1 MANNPTNHTVYQ
13 LKGITAFSNEPAV
26 NTRSVDSGHL
36 VIDASASAN
45 MLTIEGVTYA
55 YNKQSVND
63 VLDTQF
69 NYFKFPVQV
78 VYSPIAIDVDIT
90 VPDQPQAKPEELEK
104 PDPIF
109 ARYKPNESIDLQTE
123 SWGPIE
129 LSDIEDGN
137 AQKKPNKYYINKAIK
152 DENKP
157 LRFRFNW
164 NITVEGITGNDI
176 VIAQITMLH
185 ESPNR
190 PIKSGGYSPG
200 WTTGYNWPNL
210 PPNTVNNIKNG
221 GNSIEATLTPGLNT
235 GMFDITVPPEDY
247 DQGDKFSVV
256 ILYYKEQWDTK
267 WHWFGQ
273 HGGTWNKYHDH
284 SWENW
289 YRKVKNGRYVTK
301 DESDQPGAATYIR
314 DMKTLVGGDW
324 WEAVLNT
331 YVEPTKRGLVE
342 IMRSGKSNSGGSIS
356 NSNSRNW
363 NYGGN
368 FNIYNAWIRD
378 GFSWKGGTTA
388 AANTLFSIPL
398 YGDLIETVA
407 NAAGV
412 NTTVNSSE
420 EGHDGTT
427 KGKQDFE
434 NAKAAFDARDPKI
447 IINADKTWLSVTN
460 AEKQVD
466 VWNRKLTLPLPV
478 VPPKPAAVGPKPI
491 VSVKPATP
499 IVSVKPAAPIAPI
512 ASVKP
517 VAVNTSR
524 N

>member
-55 YNKQSVND
+55 YNKQSVNN

-78 VYSPIAIDVDIT
+78 VYSPITNDVDIK
-90 VPDQPQAKPEELEK
+90 VPEQPQAEPEK
-104 PDPIF
+104 PDPVF
-109 ARYKPNESIDLQTE
+109 ARYKPDESINLPVE
-123 SWGPIE
+123 SWNPIE

-164 NITVEGITGNDI
+164 NITVEGITGNDT
-176 VIAQITMLH
+176 VIAQIGLLH

-190 PIKSGGYSPG
+190 TISEGGYFPG
-200 WTTGYNWPNL
+200 WVTGYEWPNL
-210 PPNTVNNIKNG
+210 PPDTVRGIKNRG
-221 GNSIEATLTPGLNT
+221 DAIDATLTPGLNT
-235 GMFDITVPPEDY
+235 GLLDITVPWWDY

-256 ILYYKEQWDTK
+256 IVYYKEKWDTK

-273 HGGTWNKYHDH
+273 HGGTYNNYWDH

-301 DESDQPGAATYIR
+301 DESDQPGAASYIR
-314 DMKTLVGGDW
+314 DMKTIVGSGW
-324 WEAVLNT
+324 WEPVLNT
-331 YVEPTKRGLVE
+331 YVEPTKRALIE
-342 IMRSGKSNSGGSIS
+342 RMRSGDGKRPNGDRK
-356 NSNSRNW
+356 NRYPDW
-363 NYGGN
+363 NFSQN
-368 FNIYNAWIRD
+368 EHMDVYNEYIRE
-378 GFSWKGGTTA
+378 GFSWKEDRNPFSGLVGAYVGLVADIAGIDTTA
-388 AANTLFSIPL
+388 GSL
-398 YGDLIETVA
+398 
-407 NAAGV
+407 
-412 NTTVNSSE
+412 E
-420 EGHDGTT
+420 EGHDGT
-427 KGKQDFE
+427 KQGKIDYDR
-434 NAKAAFDARDPKI
+434 AKAAFDARDPKI

-478 VPPKPAAVGPKPI
+478 TPPKPAAVSPKPI

>member
-1 MANNPTNHTVYQ
+1 MAINPTNHTVYQ

-55 YNKQSVND
+55 YNKQSVNN

-78 VYSPIAIDVDIT
+78 VYSPITNDVDIT
-90 VPDQPQAKPEELEK
+90 VPEQPQAEPEN
-104 PDPIF
+104 PDPVF
-109 ARYKPNESIDLQTE
+109 ARYKPSESINLPVE
-123 SWGPIE
+123 NWAPIE

-137 AQKKPNKYYINKAIK
+137 AQKSPNKYYINKAIK

-164 NITVEGITGNDI
+164 NITVEGITGNDT

-190 PIKSGGYSPG
+190 PIKEGGFKPG
-200 WTTGYNWPNL
+200 WATGYAWPNL
-210 PPNTVNNIKNG
+210 PPNTVNNINNRG
-221 GNSIEATLTPGLNT
+221 SFIDATLTPGLNT
-235 GMFDITVPPEDY
+235 GSLDITVPPVDY

-256 ILYYKEQWDTK
+256 IIYYKEQWDTK

-314 DMKTLVGGDW
+314 DMKTIVGTDW
-324 WEAVLNT
+324 YEPVLNT

-356 NSNSRNW
+356 NRNSRNW
-363 NYGGN
+363 NYGGSS
-368 FNIYNAWIRD
+368 NIYNAWIRD
-378 GFSWKGGTTA
+378 GFSWTGGRTNA
-388 AANTLFSIPL
+388 AAAAKTLFSIPIL
-398 YGDLIETVA
+398 GDFIESA
-407 NAAGV
+407 AHAAGV
-412 NTTVNSSE
+412 NTTELESDVNSLE
-420 EGHDGTT
+420 EGHIGTT
-427 KGKQDFE
+427 KGKQDFA
-434 NAKAAFDARDPKI
+434 NAKLAFDAKDPKI

-478 VPPKPAAVGPKPI
+478 VPPKPAAVGPKPM
-491 VSVKPATP
+491 VRTKPAT
-499 IVSVKPAAPIAPI
+499 PIAPI

>member
-1 MANNPTNHTVYQ
+1 MAINPTNHTVYQ

-55 YNKQSVND
+55 YNKQSVNN

-78 VYSPIAIDVDIT
+78 VYSPIANDVDIT
-90 VPDQPQAKPEELEK
+90 VPEQPQAEPEK
-104 PDPIF
+104 PDPVF
-109 ARYKPNESIDLQTE
+109 ARYKPSESINLPANN
-123 SWGPIE
+123 WAPIE

-137 AQKKPNKYYINKAIK
+137 AQKKPNRYYINKAIK

-164 NITVEGITGNDI
+164 NITAEGITGNDTVTAGI
-176 VIAQITMLH
+176 FLLQ
-185 ESPNR
+185 ESPNKTLR
-190 PIKSGGYSPG
+190 ESGYFTG
-200 WTTGYNWPNL
+200 WATGYNWPDK
-210 PPNTVNNIKNG
+210 PPDTVRGIKNRG
-221 GNSIEATLTPGLNT
+221 DAIDATLTPGLNT
-235 GMFDITVPPEDY
+235 GSLDITVPWWDY

-256 ILYYKEQWDTK
+256 IVYYKEQWDTK

-324 WEAVLNT
+324 WEEVLNT
-331 YVEPTKRGLVE
+331 YVEPTKRGLVQQ
-342 IMRSGKSNSGGSIS
+342 MRTGKSNSGGSIS
-356 NSNSRNW
+356 NSKSKKW
-363 NYGGN
+363 NYDASS
-368 FNIYNAWIRD
+368 NIYNGWIRD
-378 GFSWKGGTTA
+378 GFSYKGEA
-388 AANTLFSIPL
+388 SAVVSAVSSIPI
-398 YGDLIETVA
+398 YGALVTSVA
-407 NAAGV
+407 NAAGID
-412 NTTVNSSE
+412 TAANSVE
-420 EGHDGTT
+420 EGHIGTT
-427 KGKQDFE
+427 RGKQDFAD
-434 NAKAAFDARDPKI
+434 AKRAFDAKDPKI

-466 VWNRKLTLPLPV
+466 VWNRKL
-478 VPPKPAAVGPKPI
+478 KP
-491 VSVKPATP
+491 
-499 IVSVKPAAPIAPI
+499 
-512 ASVKP
+512 
-517 VAVNTSR
+517 
-524 N
+524 

>member
-1 MANNPTNHTVYQ
+1 MAINPTNHTVYQ

-55 YNKQSVND
+55 YNKQSVNN

-78 VYSPIAIDVDIT
+78 VYSPITNDVDIT
-90 VPDQPQAKPEELEK
+90 VPEQPQAEPEN
-104 PDPIF
+104 PDPVF
-109 ARYKPNESIDLQTE
+109 ARYKPSESINLPAE
-123 SWGPIE
+123 NWAPIE

-137 AQKKPNKYYINKAIK
+137 AQKSPNKYYINKAIK

-164 NITVEGITGNDI
+164 NITVEGITGNDT

-190 PIKSGGYSPG
+190 PIKEGGFKPG
-200 WTTGYNWPNL
+200 WATGYYWPNL
-210 PPNTVNNIKNG
+210 PPNTVNNINNRG
-221 GNSIEATLTPGLNT
+221 SFIDATLTPGLNT
-235 GMFDITVPPEDY
+235 GSLDITVPPVDY

-256 ILYYKEQWDTK
+256 IIYYKEQWDTK

-273 HGGTWNKYHDH
+273 HGGTFTNYWDY

-289 YRKVKNGRYVTK
+289 YRKIKNGRLVTR
-301 DESDQPGAATYIR
+301 DESDQPAAASYIR
-314 DMKTLVGGDW
+314 DMKTIVDTDW
-324 WEAVLNT
+324 YEPVLNT
-331 YVEPTKRGLVE
+331 YVEPTKRALVNR
-342 IMRSGKSNSGGSIS
+342 MRSGDGRRTTGARKNAYSDWLPGGEHKDV
-356 NSNSRNW
+356 
-363 NYGGN
+363 
-368 FNIYNAWIRD
+368 YNEYIRD
-378 GFSWKGGTTA
+378 GFSWRAEYDPDEVTA
-388 AANTLFSIPL
+388 YAT
-398 YGDLIETVA
+398 G
-407 NAAGV
+407 
-412 NTTVNSSE
+412 NSTAYPALLN
-420 EGHDGTT
+420 EGHVGT
-427 KGKQDFE
+427 KQGKVDYDQ
-434 NAKAAFDARDPKI
+434 AKAAFDTRDPKI

-478 VPPKPAAVGPKPI
+478 VPPKPAAVGPKPM
-491 VSVKPATP
+491 VRVKPAT
-499 IVSVKPAAPIAPI
+499 PIAPI